1 MNVAIISGRLT
12 KDVEVQESK
21 GKGKDPV
28 TWANI
33 TLAVQRNADEADFI
47 NCTVWGAQAET
58 LAKYK
63 GKGDPLMVQGVLQQ
77 NVWKDKN
84 DVNHYETYINVQRVE
99 FIGGARKDE
108 EDSEEKPA
116 KKYTRTSRR

>member
-12 KDVEVQESK
+12 KDVEIQESNR
-21 GKGKDPV
+21 GKDPV
-28 TWANI
+28 RWANI
-33 TLAVQRNADEADFI
+33 TLAVQRNADEVDFI

-63 GKGDPLMVQGVLQQ
+63 GKGDPLLVQGVLQQ

-99 FIGGARKDE
+99 FIGSARKDE
-108 EDSEEKPA
+108 EEEKEEKPA
-116 KKYTRTSRR
+116 KKYNRNNRR